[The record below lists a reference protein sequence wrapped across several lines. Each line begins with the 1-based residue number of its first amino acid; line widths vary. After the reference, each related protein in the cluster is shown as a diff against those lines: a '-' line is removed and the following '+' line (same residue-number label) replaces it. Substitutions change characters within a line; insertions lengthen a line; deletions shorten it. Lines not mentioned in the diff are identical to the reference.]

1 VVGHDLH
8 EKQRCNIEK
17 FDFEEA
23 KQRRIETARNLI
35 KLLFYKRNDMVL
47 KASELKEFEK
57 NRDIDAEILRGM
69 EQILSGVAT
78 VEHVIQIPDVV
89 AARQK
94 TGLSQST
101 FAELLG
107 ISKRTLQEWE
117 QTRKTPSKAAQSLI
131 KIAMKHPEILR
142 ELQTS

>member
-1 VVGHDLH
+1 
-8 EKQRCNIEK
+8 
-17 FDFEEA
+17 
-23 KQRRIETARNLI
+23 
-35 KLLFYKRNDMVL
+35 MVL
-47 KASELKEFEK
+47 KAKELKEFEK
-57 NRDIDAEILRGM
+57 GRDIDAEILQGM
-69 EQILSGVAT
+69 EEILSGVGL

-117 QTRKTPSKAAQSLI
+117 QARKTPSKAAQSLI

-142 ELQTS
+142 DLQTT

>member
-1 VVGHDLH
+1 
-8 EKQRCNIEK
+8 
-17 FDFEEA
+17 
-23 KQRRIETARNLI
+23 
-35 KLLFYKRNDMVL
+35 MVL

-78 VEHVIQIPDVV
+78 VEHVVQIPDVV
-89 AARQK
+89 AARQN
-94 TGLSQST
+94 TGMSQST

-117 QTRKTPSKAAQSLI
+117 QARKTPSKAAQSLI
-131 KIAMKHPEILR
+131 KIAIKHPEILR
-142 ELQTS
+142 ELQTT

>member
-1 VVGHDLH
+1 
-8 EKQRCNIEK
+8 
-17 FDFEEA
+17 
-23 KQRRIETARNLI
+23 
-35 KLLFYKRNDMVL
+35 MVL
-47 KASELKEFEK
+47 NARELKEFEK
-57 NRDIDAEILRGM
+57 GRDIDAEILRAIEEM
-69 EQILSGVAT
+69 RSGVAL

-117 QTRKTPSKAAQSLI
+117 QARKTPSKAAQSLI

>member
-1 VVGHDLH
+1 
-8 EKQRCNIEK
+8 
-17 FDFEEA
+17 
-23 KQRRIETARNLI
+23 
-35 KLLFYKRNDMVL
+35 MVL
-47 KASELKEFEK
+47 KAKELKEFEK
-57 NRDIDAEILRGM
+57 GRDIDAEILQGM
-69 EQILSGVAT
+69 EEILSGVAL

-117 QTRKTPSKAAQSLI
+117 QARKTPSKAAQSLI

-142 ELQTS
+142 ELQTT

>member
-1 VVGHDLH
+1 
-8 EKQRCNIEK
+8 
-17 FDFEEA
+17 
-23 KQRRIETARNLI
+23 
-35 KLLFYKRNDMVL
+35 MVL
-47 KASELKEFEK
+47 NARELKEFEK
-57 NRDIDAEILRGM
+57 GRDIDAEILQAIEEMR
-69 EQILSGVAT
+69 SGVAL

-117 QTRKTPSKAAQSLI
+117 QARKTPSKAAQSLI

-142 ELQTS
+142 ELQTT